1 MKKGQILLFLLPS
14 NGGLAQLARAF
25 AWHAKGHRFDSGNL
39 HHISPVFPDFF
50 SMHFFVYIIYS
61 SQLDKYYVG
70 YTADLSKRINEH
82 NSGISNFTDKA
93 SDWVLKY
100 YESQESRLS
109 AMKREK
115 EIKLKKSRKYI
126 EWLISSAG
134 QKR

>member
-1 MKKGQILLFLLPS
+1 
-14 NGGLAQLARAF
+14 
-25 AWHAKGHRFDSGNL
+25 
-39 HHISPVFPDFF
+39 
-50 SMHFFVYIIYS
+50 MHFFVYIIYS
-61 SQLDKYYVG
+61 RQLDKYYVG

-82 NSGISNFTDKA
+82 NSGVSNFTAEA

-100 YESQESRLS
+100 YESQQSRLS

-134 QKR
+134 